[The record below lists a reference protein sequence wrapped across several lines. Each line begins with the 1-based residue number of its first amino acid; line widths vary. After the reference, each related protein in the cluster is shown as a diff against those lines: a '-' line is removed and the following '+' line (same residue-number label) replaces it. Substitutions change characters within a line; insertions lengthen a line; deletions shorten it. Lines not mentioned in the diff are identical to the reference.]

1 MRACA
6 WCRKK
11 SEAENFI
18 RFVVVNER
26 PVPDLARKLPGR
38 GYNVCADLKCLKG
51 FLKRNFGGRLKEEEV
66 IESLKQAVKEYFL
79 HLLSLSCR
87 AGVVVFG
94 QDAVREL
101 SGRKGCLI
109 LARDLSSRTK
119 RRLKKPS
126 FLTVE
131 DILSTAEIHRATGRR
146 AGAVF
151 VAHFGPGRKLYSTA
165 EKLLKLAGER

>member
-6 WCRKK
+6 GCKAK
-11 SEAENFI
+11 DETDKFI
-18 RFVVVNER
+18 RFVVFEGK
-26 PVPDLARKLPGR
+26 PLPDLARKLPGR
-38 GYNVCADLKCLKG
+38 GFNVCPSFECIKSFVKKKFKG
-51 FLKRNFGGRLKEEEV
+51 KVTPEEV
-66 IESLKQAVKEYFL
+66 YELTLRALKDYFL